1 MNTKTFSCGLVG
13 LAKSAEALFRG
24 AVCVI
29 MLGVLCTPTF
39 GGSTTGL
46 DFPESSGTTVRFRF
60 TNPLPIYPATYIWRA
75 YPREQPSNWP
85 VTQPC
90 RLPAATIAIFR
101 LGGTASVPVN
111 QSDFLAPA
119 DSGSNFRIDS
129 TNCQYRYNLN
139 SRSLEPGSYSTEIG
153 IGGIA
158 VGTALFG
165 LR

>member
-1 MNTKTFSCGLVG
+1 MRKRLWRVLITMFILSVTGS
-13 LAKSAEALFRG
+13 SAGSSPVPAAPAESALF
-24 AVCVI
+24 
-29 MLGVLCTPTF
+29 GV
-39 GGSTTGL
+39 
-46 DFPESSGTTVRFRF
+46 DFPGSAGVTFTVRFRF

-129 TNCQYRYNLN
+129 TNCQYRYNL
-139 SRSLEPGSYSTEIG
+139 
-153 IGGIA
+153 
-158 VGTALFG
+158 
-165 LR
+165 